1 MRQISDVSSLVN
13 AMTGEPLARDIPRI
27 KRAVQR
33 SFGSSFICG
42 YVAAERETYD
52 EVVDC
57 LIRELGIA
65 TGNIH
70 EILPPLPCYGGH
82 YYFLDRKEEYPGSP
96 DDVHLVKALGFETIG
111 ALQNE
116 EGWRIG
122 HDYDQAFENTGPENW
137 DGPKIVR
144 VTHLGYSLGKETYEK
159 AMEAATGSQF
169 KHFLWEITAKAP
181 GEQ

>member
-33 SFGSSFICG
+33 SLGSSFICG
-42 YVAAERETYD
+42 YVAAEREAYD
-52 EVVDC
+52 LVVNL
-57 LIRELGIA
+57 LIRELGILSK
-65 TGNIH
+65 NIH
-70 EILPPLPCYGGH
+70 EILPPLPCYIGH
-82 YYFLDRKEEYPGSP
+82 SYFLERKEEYLGSP
-96 DDVHLVKALGFETIG
+96 DDVHLVKALGFETIE
-111 ALQNE
+111 AIQNE
-116 EGWRIG
+116 GRWRIG
-122 HDYDQAFENTGPENW
+122 HDYDQAFEYTGKGYW